1 MTIDE
6 LASLQRQQERRL
18 AESQP
23 YSPEWDA
30 AKAAVDD
37 FDEALQAQR
46 DDRAGPERP
55 TSRQEDAGSQ
65 RGES

>member
-6 LASLQRQQERRL
+6 LASLQRQQARRL
-18 AESQP
+18 AEAQP
-23 YSPEWDA
+23 FSPERDA
-30 AKAAVDD
+30 AKAAIDD
-37 FDEALQAQR
+37 FDEALEAQR

-55 TSRQEDAGSQ
+55 TSRQADAGSK